1 MNKLTIGI
9 ISALALTGSMPA
21 KAQFKIVNPVPQNIQ
36 STGFA
41 QLPQSFNIKTSNN
54 RDNSFAIA
62 TLKNGIKVEPNA
74 KYTIT
79 LGIKGDKCVKAYAKH
94 LPKKAEAYW
103 LSIGDKGAVIVGNDE
118 EGLFYGIQTFL
129 GSIAKGK
136 LETGTA
142 TDWPDVDFRGT
153 VEGF

>member
-9 ISALALTGSMPA
+9 ISALALAGSMPA

-36 STGFA
+36 NTGFA

-79 LGIKGDKCVKAYAKH
+79 LGIKGDK
-94 LPKKAEAYW
+94 
-103 LSIGDKGAVIVGNDE
+103 
-118 EGLFYGIQTFL
+118 
-129 GSIAKGK
+129 
-136 LETGTA
+136 
-142 TDWPDVDFRGT
+142 
-153 VEGF
+153 